1 MSKKVQIQQEQSTET
16 EWNPTELTLGR
27 RMGKDFRINWQL
39 YVMFLF
45 PVIYYIS
52 FRYRPM
58 FSNILAFRKYYAG
71 GNIFGEGPLTFK
83 YFKQFITAKPFWDAF
98 KNTLILNGLYLIF
111 RFPLTLIF
119 ALLLNEIRNLHWKK
133 FVQTVSYLPHFISMV
148 IVCGMIKELLSTSGP
163 VNDIISQLGGEKI
176 NFIALAEWFRTIF
189 VASGVWQS
197 LGWGTILY
205 LAAMSG
211 INPSLYEAATVDG
224 ANHFQQ
230 VLHVTI
236 PCILPTIATL
246 LILDIG
252 GLVGSGGAFEKV
264 YLLYSPLT
272 YETSD
277 IVSTYVF
284 RMGIESGSINFAT
297 AVGLFEGLINLVL
310 LTCANFV
317 SRKVANTS
325 LW

>member
-1 MSKKVQIQQEQSTET
+1 MSSKEELQESK
-16 EWNPTELTLGR
+16 EWSPTELSLRTR
-27 RMGKDFRINWQL
+27 VSKDFHINWQL
-39 YVMFLF
+39 YAMFII
-45 PVIYYIS
+45 PVIYYII
-52 FRYRPM
+52 FRYIPM
-58 FSNILAFRKYYAG
+58 FGNILAFRKYNAG
-71 GNIFGEGPLTFK
+71 GSIFGEGPLTLK

-98 KNTLILNGLYLIF
+98 KNTLILNGLYLLF

-119 ALLLNEIRNLHWKK
+119 ALLLNEIRKIRWKK

-148 IVCGMIKELLSTSGP
+148 IVCGMIKEVLSTSGP
-163 VNDIISQLGGEKI
+163 VNDIIQQLGGEKI
-176 NFIALAEWFRTIF
+176 NFIALSEWFRTIF
-189 VASGVWQS
+189 VVSGVWQS

-297 AVGLFEGLINLVL
+297 AVGLFEGLINLIL
-310 LTCANFV
+310 LTVANFV

>member
-1 MSKKVQIQQEQSTET
+1 MAKKEDVSNIIAWSPRQITTRER
-16 EWNPTELTLGR
+16 LV
-27 RMGKDFRINWQL
+27 KDIRINWQL
-39 YVMFLF
+39 YAMFLL
-45 PVIYYIS
+45 PVIYYII
-52 FRYRPM
+52 FRYIPM
-58 FSNILAFRKYYAG
+58 FGNILAFRKYNAG
-71 GNIFGEGPLTFK
+71 GNIFGEGPLTLK

>member
-1 MSKKVQIQQEQSTET
+1 MSDKEQLQQEQTA
-16 EWNPTELTLGR
+16 EWQPTQLKLR
-27 RMGKDFRINWQL
+27 SRMAKDIRINWQL
-39 YVMFLF
+39 YVMFIF
-45 PVIYYIS
+45 PVIYYII
-52 FRYRPM
+52 FRYIPM
-58 FSNILAFRKYYAG
+58 FGNILAFRKYYAG
-71 GNIFGEGPLTFK
+71 GNIFGEGPLTLR

-98 KNTLILNGLYLIF
+98 KNTLILNGLYLLF

-163 VNDIISQLGGEKI
+163 VNDIIQQFGGEKI

-224 ANHFQQ
+224 ANHYQQ
-230 VLHVTI
+230 VMHVTI

>member
-1 MSKKVQIQQEQSTET
+1 MSSKEELQELK
-16 EWNPTELTLGR
+16 EWSPTELSLRTR
-27 RMGKDFRINWQL
+27 IGKDFRINWQL
-39 YVMFLF
+39 YAMFII
-45 PVIYYIS
+45 PVIYYII
-52 FRYRPM
+52 FRYIPM
-58 FSNILAFRKYYAG
+58 FGNILAFRKYNAG
-71 GNIFGEGPLTFK
+71 GNIFGEGPLTLK

-98 KNTLILNGLYLIF
+98 KNTLILNGLYLLF

-119 ALLLNEIRNLHWKK
+119 ALLLNEIRKIRWKK

-148 IVCGMIKELLSTSGP
+148 IVCGMIKEVLSTSGP
-163 VNDIISQLGGEKI
+163 VNDIIQQLGGEKI

-189 VASGVWQS
+189 VVSGVWQS

-297 AVGLFEGLINLVL
+297 AVGLFEGLINMIL
-310 LTCANFV
+310 LTVANFV

>member
-1 MSKKVQIQQEQSTET
+1 MGKKEQIAQVT
-16 EWNPTELTLGR
+16 EWSPKEISAR
-27 RMGKDFRINWQL
+27 ERIAKDVRVNWQL
-39 YVMFLF
+39 YAMFLL
-45 PVIYYIS
+45 PVIYYII
-52 FRYRPM
+52 FRYIPM
-58 FSNILAFRKYYAG
+58 FGNILAFRKYNPG
-71 GNIFGEGPLTFK
+71 GSIFGQGPLTLK
-83 YFKQFITAKPFWDAF
+83 YFKQFITAKPFWQAF
-98 KNTLILNGLYLIF
+98 SNTLILNGLYLIF
-111 RFPLTLIF
+111 RFPLTLLF

-148 IVCGMIKELLSTSGP
+148 IVCGMVKELLSTHGP
-163 VNDIISQLGGEKI
+163 INDLIFKMGGEKI
-176 NFIALAEWFRTIF
+176 SFISLAEWFRTIF
-189 VASGVWQS
+189 VTSGIWQS

-224 ANHFQQ
+224 ATHFQK
-230 VLHVTI
+230 VIHVTI

-264 YLLYSPLT
+264 YLLYSPMT

-284 RMGIESGSINFAT
+284 RMGVESGSINFAT

-317 SRKVANTS
+317 SRKVAKTS

>member
-1 MSKKVQIQQEQSTET
+1 MSKKEEYRHTVSQDEDWSPIKISI
-16 EWNPTELTLGR
+16 NKR
-27 RMGKDFRINWQL
+27 IIKDFHVNWQL
-39 YVMFLF
+39 YLMFLL
-45 PVIYYIS
+45 PVIYYII
-52 FRYRPM
+52 FRYIPM
-58 FSNILAFRKYYAG
+58 FGNILAFRKYTSG
-71 GNIFGEGPLTFK
+71 GNIFGEGPLTLK
-83 YFKQFITAKPFWDAF
+83 YFRQ
-98 KNTLILNGLYLIF
+98 
-111 RFPLTLIF
+111 F

-163 VNDIISQLGGEKI
+163 INDVIAKLGGEKI
-176 NFIALAEWFRTIF
+176 SFISLAEWFRTIF

-297 AVGLFEGLINLVL
+297 AVGMFEGIINLIL
-310 LTCANFV
+310 LTIANFV